1 MSTHIKDSQQ
11 NMTEIAAL
19 EAILVVDLERQYGAL
34 IGGKQLM
41 SVLGYPTLAAF
52 RQANCRGTLPVPIFA
67 IAHRKGKFALARD
80 VAQWL
85 ATLRLSVINPSQV

>member
-1 MSTHIKDSQQ
+1 MTTRFKDSNT
-11 NMTEIAAL
+11 NMTDTSAL
-19 EAILVVDLERQYGAL
+19 EAVLVADLQRQHGAM

-52 RQANCRGTLPVPIFA
+52 RQAHCRGTLPVPVFA

-85 ATLRLSVINPSQV
+85 AKLRLSVTNTNEA

>member
-1 MSTHIKDSQQ
+1 MTSHLDRQP
-11 NMTEIAAL
+11 NMTDTAAL
-19 EAILVVDLERQYGAL
+19 EAVLVIDLERQYGAL

-52 RQANCRGTLPVPIFA
+52 RQAHCRGTLPVPIFV

-80 VAQWL
+80 IAQWL
-85 ATLRLSVINPSQV
+85 AKLRLSVINKSST

>member
-1 MSTHIKDSQQ
+1 MTTHLKDRQP

-19 EAILVVDLERQYGAL
+19 EAVLVVDLERQYGAL

-41 SVLGYPTLAAF
+41 SVLGSSTLAAF
-52 RQANCRGTLPVPIFA
+52 RQAHCRGTLPVPIFA

-80 VAQWL
+80 VASWL
-85 ATLRLSVINPSQV
+85 AQQRNAALNDFK